1 MNTSTTMLTHESAS
15 PGGQRSTSG
24 LFTATTFWRVAILA
38 VLFVFLNFQSLQ
50 RLVLKWYS
58 DPNWSHGFLIPLF
71 SIYFVL
77 IHRDRVSAAMES
89 GKPSWVGLIALIG
102 AIGAVFFAFYYQSD
116 FLREISMLAVLVS
129 MVLFLGGW
137 AVLKACWL
145 PLAFLLFAIPIPY
158 SLPLP
163 FVDDYQG
170 FLGALQKAAAVAG
183 VYVLKLFGVDA
194 FNRGVLVSME
204 FMRDGQLI
212 EHTLNVE
219 EACSGI
225 RSLIAFFAIAV
236 AMSYLSDRPNWQ
248 RVIMALSAIPIAIFC
263 NMLRVGGTGLIYRFG
278 KPEWATGFLHKFEG
292 MAMLVP
298 AMLLLL
304 GLGYFLNQLFIEEVP
319 EELELPKNE
328 P

>member
-1 MNTSTTMLTHESAS
+1 MSTATTTITHEGAAPGERPSAN
-15 PGGQRSTSG
+15 G
-24 LFTATTFWRVAILA
+24 LFTATTFWRIAILA
-38 VLFVFLNFQSLQ
+38 ALFVFLNFQSLQ

-77 IHRDRVSAAMES
+77 IHRDRVAAAMAKS
-89 GKPSWVGLIALIG
+89 KPSWIGLIALIG
-102 AIGAVFFAFYYQSD
+102 AIGAVFFSFYHQSD

-129 MVLFLGGW
+129 VVLFLGGW

-145 PLAFLLFAIPIPY
+145 PLAFLMFAIPIPY
-158 SLPLP
+158 MLPLP
-163 FVDDYQG
+163 IFGDYQG

-183 VYVLKLFGVDA
+183 VNVLKLFGVDA
-194 FNRGVLVSME
+194 YNRGVLVSME
-204 FMRDGQLI
+204 FMRNGELI

-236 AMSYLSDRPNWQ
+236 AMAYLSDRPNWQ
-248 RVIMALSAIPIAIFC
+248 RVVMALSAIPIAIFC

-292 MAMLVP
+292 MAMLIP
-298 AMLLLL
+298 AMLLLV

-328 P
+328 